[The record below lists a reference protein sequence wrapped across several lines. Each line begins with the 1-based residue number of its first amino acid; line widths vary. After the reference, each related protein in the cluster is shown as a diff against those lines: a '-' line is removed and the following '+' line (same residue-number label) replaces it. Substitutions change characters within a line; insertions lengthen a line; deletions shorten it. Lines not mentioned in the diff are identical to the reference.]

1 MKDKIDKIEKG
12 FRLPCGPMDVA
23 ADSICRRSLKDSTN
37 ALLDRLTKETNS
49 EVPKSDKF
57 PKGMEVDDQGRLIS
71 KKDESPEERK
81 ARLIEE
87 GKLRAEVQAEIKRYR
102 EEVLQ
107 GNSKLLQDI
116 SGRIEPR

>member
-1 MKDKIDKIEKG
+1 MNEKLEKIEKG
-12 FRLPCGPMDVA
+12 YRIPCGPMDVS
-23 ADSICRRSLKDSTN
+23 ADGICRRSLKDSTN
-37 ALLDRLTKETNS
+37 VLLDRLTLETNP
-49 EVPKSDKF
+49 EAPKASKLPGELETDEEGKMVGK
-57 PKGMEVDDQGRLIS
+57 KGETT
-71 KKDESPEERK
+71 EERK

-87 GKLRAEVQAEIKRYR
+87 GKLRAEVQAEIKKYR

>member
-1 MKDKIDKIEKG
+1 MKEKLEKIEKG
-12 FRLPCGPMDVA
+12 YRIPCGPMDVA
-23 ADSICRRSLKDSTN
+23 ADGICRRSLKDSTN
-37 ALLDRLTKETNS
+37 VLLDRLTLETNP
-49 EVPKSDKF
+49 EVPKASKLPGGLETDEEGNMVGK
-57 PKGMEVDDQGRLIS
+57 KGETT
-71 KKDESPEERK
+71 EERK

-87 GKLRAEVQAEIKRYR
+87 GKLRAEVQAEIKKYR